1 MKKLFVLLLLAPL
14 LSLAQSRD
22 LGPSS
27 SIFANNLGDFALQKI
42 DKVYNS
48 EYSNNLSGKMY
59 LFDDW
64 QQCIVK
70 TNLKEEG
77 LNFAVPCNY
86 NLFTDQF
93 EMKVD
98 NEVYFLQHDVIVEI
112 QQGNRIFIP
121 NRNFSDENSTAYM
134 EILGEGEKFDLVK
147 VYDLHIKDVQ
157 SKRSLGLYEKKIMTK
172 DKLYFVD
179 QVSNEMIEVPRS
191 KRKIY
196 NILELDPED
205 RKQIH
210 GNIKRTE
217 NLVQAVQLA
226 G

>member
-1 MKKLFVLLLLAPL
+1 MKKILILLLFAPL
-14 LSLAQSRD
+14 VTLSQSRD

-27 SIFANNLGDFALQKI
+27 SMFANNLGDFALQKI
-42 DKVYNS
+42 DKVYTS
-48 EYSNNLSGKMY
+48 EYSNNISGKMY
-59 LFDDW
+59 LFEDW
-64 QQCIVK
+64 QQCIIK

-86 NLFTDQF
+86 NLLTDQF

-98 NEVYFLQHDVIVEI
+98 NQIYFLQHDVIVEI
-112 QQGNRIFIP
+112 QQGNRTFIP
-121 NRNFSDENSTAYM
+121 NHNFSDENSTAYM
-134 EILGEGEKFDLVK
+134 EVLGEGDKFDLVK
-147 VYDLHIKDVQ
+147 LYDLKIKDVQ

-179 QVSNEMIEVPRS
+179 QESKELIEVPRS

-196 NILELDPED
+196 NILELDSEE

-217 NLVQAVQLA
+217 NLIQAVQLA
-226 G
+226 S

>member
-1 MKKLFVLLLLAPL
+1 MKNLLFFLIFAP
-14 LSLAQSRD
+14 AIMVGQSRD
-22 LGPSS
+22 LGPGS

-42 DKVYNS
+42 DKVYNG
-48 EYSNNLSGKMY
+48 EYSNNVSGKLY

-64 QQCIVK
+64 KQCIVK

-98 NEVYFLQHDVIVEI
+98 NEIYFLQHDVIVEI
-112 QQGNRIFIP
+112 QQGERVFLP
-121 NRNFSDENSTAYM
+121 NKNLSGEDTKAYM
-134 EILGEGEKFDLVK
+134 ELLGEGEKFDLVRI
-147 VYDLHIKDVQ
+147 YDLKIKDVQ
-157 SKRSLGLYEKKIMTK
+157 SKRSLGLYEKKISTK
-172 DKLYFVD
+172 DNLFFVD
-179 QVSNEMIEVPRS
+179 QQNNSLIEVPGS

-196 NILELDPED
+196 RILNLDEED
-205 RKQIH
+205 KKKIK

-217 NLVQAVQLA
+217 HLLKAIQLNS
-226 G
+226 

>member
-1 MKKLFVLLLLAPL
+1 MKKLILLLFFAPVL
-14 LSLAQSRD
+14 MFSQGRD
-22 LGPSS
+22 LGPGSS
-27 SIFANNLGDFALQKI
+27 MFANNLGDFALQKI

-48 EYSNNLSGKMY
+48 EYSNEVSGKMY

-64 QQCIVK
+64 QLCIVK

-112 QQGNRIFIP
+112 QQGDRSFVP
-121 NRNFSDENSTAYM
+121 NSDFSNEEGAAYM
-134 EILGEGEKFDLVK
+134 EVLGKGERFDLVK
-147 VYDLHIKDVQ
+147 VYDLKIKEVQ
-157 SKRSLGLYEKKIMTK
+157 SKRSLGLYEKKITTK
-172 DKLYFVD
+172 DKLFFVD
-179 QVSNEMIEVPRS
+179 QENNALIEVPRS

-196 NILELDPED
+196 DILDLDAKE
-205 RKQIH
+205 KNKIN

-217 NLVQAVQLA
+217 NLIQAVQLA
-226 G
+226 S

>member
-1 MKKLFVLLLLAPL
+1 MRKILVILFLAPL
-14 LSLAQSRD
+14 AMFSQSRD

-48 EYSNNLSGKMY
+48 EYSNAVSGEMY

-64 QQCIVK
+64 QKCIVK

-77 LNFAVPCNY
+77 LNFVVPCNY

-98 NEVYFLQHDVIVEI
+98 NEIYFLQHDVIVEI
-112 QQGNRIFIP
+112 QQGNRIFVP
-121 NRNFSDENSTAYM
+121 NKQITEDSDAAYM
-134 EILGEGEKFDLVK
+134 EVLSHGKKFDLVK
-147 VYDLHIKDVQ
+147 LYDLKIKDVQ
-157 SKRSLGLYEKKIMTK
+157 SKRSLGLYEKKIIQK
-172 DKLYFVD
+172 DKLFFVE
-179 QVSNEMIEVPRS
+179 QQSNALIEVPRS

-196 NILELDPED
+196 DILDLDSED
-205 RKQIH
+205 RKEIK

-217 NLVQAVQLA
+217 NLVEAVKLA
-226 G
+226 S

>member
-1 MKKLFVLLLLAPL
+1 MKKILILLLFAPL
-14 LSLAQSRD
+14 VTLSQSRD

-27 SIFANNLGDFALQKI
+27 SMFANNLGDFALQKI
-42 DKVYNS
+42 DKVYTS

-59 LFDDW
+59 LFEDW

-98 NEVYFLQHDVIVEI
+98 NQIYFLQHDVIIEI
-112 QQGNRIFIP
+112 QQGNRTFIP
-121 NRNFSDENSTAYM
+121 NHNFSDENSTAYM
-134 EILGEGEKFDLVK
+134 EVLGEGDKFDLVK
-147 VYDLHIKDVQ
+147 LYDLKIKDVQ

-179 QVSNEMIEVPRS
+179 QESKELIEVPRS

-196 NILELDPED
+196 NILELDSEE

-217 NLVQAVQLA
+217 NLIQAVQLA
-226 G
+226 S

>member
-1 MKKLFVLLLLAPL
+1 MKKFLLILLCTPAIML
-14 LSLAQSRD
+14 GQSRD
-22 LGPSS
+22 LGPGS

-48 EYSNNLSGKMY
+48 EYSNNVSGEIY

-86 NLFTDQF
+86 NLLTDQF

-98 NEVYFLQHDVIVEI
+98 NEIYFLQHDVVVEI

-121 NRNFSDENSTAYM
+121 NRDFDGKNKKAYM
-134 EILGEGEKFDLVK
+134 EVLGEGDKFDLVK
-147 VYDLHIKDVQ
+147 IYELKIKDVQ
-157 SKRSLGLYEKKIMTK
+157 SKRSLGLYEKKISTK
-172 DKLYFVD
+172 DHLFFVD
-179 QVSNEMIEVPRS
+179 QQNDILIEVPGS

-196 NILELDPED
+196 NILDLNEEEK
-205 RKQIH
+205 KQIK

-217 NLVQAVQLA
+217 NLIEAVRLA
-226 G
+226 S

>member
-1 MKKLFVLLLLAPL
+1 MKKILVLLFFVPLAMF
-14 LSLAQSRD
+14 SQSRN
-22 LGPSS
+22 LGPASTM
-27 SIFANNLGDFALQKI
+27 FANNLGDFALQKV
-42 DKVYNS
+42 DKVYTS
-48 EYSNNLSGKMY
+48 EYSNNFSGKMY
-59 LFDDW
+59 LFEDW

-77 LNFAVPCNY
+77 LNFVVPCNY

-98 NEVYFLQHDVIVEI
+98 NEIYYLQHDVIVEI

-121 NRNFSDENSTAYM
+121 NRNFNDENSTAYM
-134 EILGEGEKFDLVK
+134 EVLGEGEKFDLVK
-147 VYDLHIKDVQ
+147 FYDLKIKDVQ

-172 DKLYFVD
+172 DKLFFVD
-179 QVSNEMIEVPRS
+179 QESNSLIEVPRS

-196 NILELDPED
+196 NILNLGSEEK
-205 RKQIH
+205 KQIH

-217 NLVQAVQLA
+217 NLIQAVELA
-226 G
+226 S

>member
-1 MKKLFVLLLLAPL
+1 MKKILVFLFFVPLAMF
-14 LSLAQSRD
+14 SQSRD
-22 LGPSS
+22 LGPGSTM
-27 SIFANNLGDFALQKI
+27 FANNLGDFALQKI
-42 DKVYNS
+42 DKVFTS
-48 EYSNNLSGKMY
+48 EYSNTLSGKMY
-59 LFDDW
+59 LFEDW

-77 LNFAVPCNY
+77 LNFVVPCNY

-112 QQGNRIFIP
+112 QQGDRTFVP
-121 NRNFSDENSTAYM
+121 NHNFSDENSTAYM
-134 EILGEGEKFDLVK
+134 EVLGKGEKFDLVK
-147 VYDLHIKDVQ
+147 LYDLKIKDVQ

-179 QVSNEMIEVPRS
+179 QESNELIEVPRS

-196 NILELDPED
+196 SILDLDSEE

-217 NLVQAVQLA
+217 NLIQAVQLA
-226 G
+226 S

>member
-1 MKKLFVLLLLAPL
+1 MKKIIFLLLFAPVL
-14 LSLAQSRD
+14 MYGQSRD
-22 LGPSS
+22 LGPGS

-64 QQCIVK
+64 KQCIVK

-77 LNFAVPCNY
+77 LNFIVPCNY

-93 EMKVD
+93 EMKVED
-98 NEVYFLQHDVIVEI
+98 EVYFLQHDVIVEI
-112 QQGNRIFIP
+112 QQNNRRFIP
-121 NRNFSDENSTAYM
+121 NGNFSEESKKAYM
-134 EILGEGEKFDLVK
+134 EVLGEGEKFDLVK
-147 VYDLHIKDVQ
+147 FYELKIKEVQ
-157 SKRSLGLYEKKIMTK
+157 SKRSLGLYEKKIITK
-172 DKLYFVD
+172 DKLFFVD
-179 QVSNEMIEVPRS
+179 QETNALIEVPRS

-196 NILELDPED
+196 DILDLDPQD
-205 RKQIH
+205 KKQIN

-217 NLVQAVQLA
+217 NLIQAIRLA
-226 G
+226 S

>member
-1 MKKLFVLLLLAPL
+1 MKKLLLLML
-14 LSLAQSRD
+14 LIPAALFSQNRD
-22 LGPSS
+22 LGPGSS
-27 SIFANNLGDFALQKI
+27 MFANNLDDFALQKI

-48 EYSNNLSGKMY
+48 EYSNEISGKMY

-64 QQCIVK
+64 QQCLVK

-98 NEVYFLQHDVIVEI
+98 NEIYFLQHDVIVEI
-112 QQGNRIFIP
+112 QQGNRIFVP
-121 NRNFSDENSTAYM
+121 NHNFTNEDEAVYM
-134 EILGEGEKFDLVK
+134 EVLGHGDKFDLVK
-147 VYDLHIKDVQ
+147 FYDLKIKDVQ

-179 QVSNEMIEVPRS
+179 QQNDDLIEVPRS

-196 NILELDPED
+196 KILDLDSEE
-205 RKQIH
+205 RKQIK

-217 NLVQAVQLA
+217 HLIQAVQLA
-226 G
+226 S

>member
-1 MKKLFVLLLLAPL
+1 MKKIGFILFLLPAVMW
-14 LSLAQSRD
+14 SQSRD

-27 SIFANNLGDFALQKI
+27 TMFANNLGDFALQKI
-42 DKVYNS
+42 DRVYNS
-48 EYSNNLSGKMY
+48 EYSNNISGEMY

-64 QQCIVK
+64 KQCIVK

-77 LNFAVPCNY
+77 LNFSVLCNY

-98 NEVYFLQHDVIVEI
+98 NEIYFLQHDVIVEI
-112 QQGNRIFIP
+112 QQGNRTFVP
-121 NRNFSDENSTAYM
+121 NHNFSDENSTAYM
-134 EILGEGEKFDLVK
+134 EVLGEGEKFDLVK
-147 VYDLHIKDVQ
+147 LYDLKIKDVQ

-172 DKLYFVD
+172 DKLFFVD
-179 QVSNEMIEVPRS
+179 QENNELIEVPRS

-196 NILELDPED
+196 NILELDAAE
-205 RKQIH
+205 RKQIQ

-217 NLVQAVQLA
+217 NLIQAVRLA
-226 G
+226 S

>member
-1 MKKLFVLLLLAPL
+1 MKKIIFLLLFAPVL
-14 LSLAQSRD
+14 MYGQSRD
-22 LGPSS
+22 LGPGS

-64 QQCIVK
+64 KQCIVK

-77 LNFAVPCNY
+77 LNFIVPCNY

-93 EMKVD
+93 EMKVEE
-98 NEVYFLQHDVIVEI
+98 EVYFLQHDVIVEI
-112 QQGNRIFIP
+112 QQNNRRFIP
-121 NRNFSDENSTAYM
+121 NGNFSEESKKAYM
-134 EILGEGEKFDLVK
+134 EVLGEGEKFDLVK
-147 VYDLHIKDVQ
+147 FYELKIKEVQ
-157 SKRSLGLYEKKIMTK
+157 SKRSLGLYEKKIITK
-172 DKLYFVD
+172 DKLFFVD
-179 QVSNEMIEVPRS
+179 QETNALIEVPRS

-196 NILELDPED
+196 DILDLDPQD
-205 RKQIH
+205 KKQIN

-217 NLVQAVQLA
+217 NLIQAIRLA
-226 G
+226 S